1 MWDLVFWISAVR
13 LRKERRNTIISIS
26 LCVLWCWFCER
37 SHHAQMHLHIQ
48 PLRARSVC
56 VDSPVCPISSVC
68 FVITVLTVFPWQCAC
83 NDTQTH
89 MALGACFKNTR
100 CLTHSRTHS
109 IQIFTHT
116 HTQTYIDWYYLYQVT
131 PWWWHTPYALRVEQP
146 DTSYG
151 HTQVAS
157 HILLAGAVTL
167 YQNNKKLF

>member
-13 LRKERRNTIISIS
+13 LRKERRNAIISIS

-56 VDSPVCPISSVC
+56 VDSPVCPISCVC

-116 HTQTYIDWYYLYQVT
+116 HTNTHRLVL
-131 PWWWHTPYALRVEQP
+131 PL
-146 DTSYG
+146 SG
-151 HTQVAS
+151 HTLMVTHTLCLESGATW
-157 HILLAGAVTL
+157 HIIRTHTSCFTHLACWCCHPVSE
-167 YQNNKKLF
+167 